1 MSFLYS
7 LLRLLT
13 MLNSITQP
21 GRTIGRRAG
30 YRAVRRIFR

>member
-1 MSFLYS
+1 MGFLYS

-13 MLNSITQP
+13 MINSISRP